1 MRKLTGIIALATA
14 GAFICVFAYLPG
26 GPLFNSVFLRL
37 AFTGLTGI
45 VTAATLMAGFFA
57 VRLLRDV
64 SAPTL
69 GKVQAL
75 LAVTSAVA
83 LTVAM
88 LGFWVPVS
96 WRSSDGGIDRVAK
109 RVHDAGIFVQSTL
122 VVYDTFSTSGRTALI
137 DDPTVRFL
145 MPSIREAWREDPK
158 RGIPLNRLTGFNQKV
173 AGALHRNGVPIM
185 AGTDA
190 MGLPTSRARQFTPQ
204 GTSAL
209 VSKRAFTLRSH
220 SVCDGR
226 ARHISWKD

>member
-1 MRKLTGIIALATA
+1 
-14 GAFICVFAYLPG
+14 
-26 GPLFNSVFLRL
+26 
-37 AFTGLTGI
+37 
-45 VTAATLMAGFFA
+45 MAGVFA
-57 VRLLRDV
+57 VRLFSDV
-64 SAPTL
+64 AAPTL

-109 RVHDAGIFVQSTL
+109 RVDDAGIFVQSTL

-137 DDPTVRFL
+137 DDPAVRFL
-145 MPSIREAWREDPK
+145 MPSIREAWQEEPN

-185 AGTDA
+185 AGTEA
-190 MGLPTSRARQFTPQ
+190 MGLPLAARGETSWR
-204 GTSAL
+204 
-209 VSKRAFTLRSH
+209 V
-220 SVCDGR
+220 
-226 ARHISWKD
+226 